1 MSLTFALIR
10 ERKNP
15 PDKRVVMTP
24 EQCVL
29 FKERFPQAHLLVETS
44 LIRIFEDQAY
54 RDLGIEVTDDIS
66 AADVMIGVKEVPKEA
81 LIPGKSYL
89 FFSHTIKEQSYNRDL
104 LRAILDHKISLFDH
118 ETFVS
123 ASGSRLIGFGRY
135 AGLVGAYNGLR
146 LYGLRHKTF
155 ALPKVN
161 TLYDLKAVKAA
172 LDKISLPAHFKVVL
186 TGKGKVALGAQ
197 EILDHLRLM
206 PLGVDDFLHRP
217 AEAPSY
223 AMIDI
228 LDYNRKVDGTPGS
241 KAEFYKHPESYV
253 TDFGRFTKVS
263 DLFIAGHFYGN
274 GAPIILTREALTAPD
289 CQIDVVADVSCDIDG
304 PVACTL
310 RPSTIRDPFYGY
322 AAQTHAE
329 VPYDALGSIGV
340 MAVDNLPCE
349 LPRDASHGFGQQFL
363 ASIAPAFFDGDQ
375 NDILARAQMTNDQGA
390 LTQRF
395 AYLTDFAAG
404 KD

>member
-24 EQCVL
+24 QQCVL
-29 FKERFPQAHLLVETS
+29 FKKQFPQAQLLVES
-44 LIRIFEDQAY
+44 SPIRIFDDQSY
-54 RDLGIEVTDDIS
+54 RALGIEVTDDVSS
-66 AADVMIGVKEVPKEA
+66 ADIMIGVKEVPKQA

-89 FFSHTIKEQSYNRDL
+89 FFSHTIKKQPYNREL
-104 LRAILDHKISLFDH
+104 LRAILDLKISLFDH

-135 AGLVGAYNGLR
+135 AGLVGAYNGFR
-146 LYGLRHKTF
+146 LFGLRQGLF
-155 ALPKVN
+155 DLPKVH
-161 TLYDLKAVKAA
+161 TLYDLEEVKEA
-172 LDKISLPAHFKVVL
+172 LDQISLPQHFKVVL

-197 EILDHLRLM
+197 EILQHLGLEKLD
-206 PLGVDDFLHRP
+206 PSDFLNGQSS
-217 AEAPSY
+217 APSY

-228 LDYNRKVDGTPGS
+228 LDYNRKMDGSLGS
-241 KAEFYKHPESYV
+241 KSEFYQNPEHYLS
-253 TDFGRFTKVS
+253 DFARFTKVA
-263 DLFIAGHFYGN
+263 DLFVAGHFYGN
-274 GAPIILTREALTAPD
+274 GAPIILTREDLAAPD
-289 CQIDVVADVSCDIDG
+289 CRIDVVADVSCDIDG

-310 RPSTIRDPFYGY
+310 RPSTIEDPFYGY
-322 AAQTHAE
+322 DAHQHRE
-329 VPYDALGSIGV
+329 VSFDQSNSIGV

-363 ASIAPAFFDGDQ
+363 ASIAPSFFDGDQ
-375 NDILARAQMTNDQGA
+375 DKNLERAMMTNHHGA

-395 AYLTDFAAG
+395 SNLKDFAAG